1 MIQFTRANITFVI
14 VIWLSLA
21 LILFGVW
28 LTTPER
34 VPVESEPTGKPV
46 LHHLEVFDGSCEEML
61 ERYSAGNCFIGSGK
75 PATAAKGGE

>member
-1 MIQFTRANITFVI
+1 MIQFTRANVPFV
-14 VIWLSLA
+14 VVVSLALA
-21 LILFGVW
+21 LILLGVW

-34 VPVESEPTGKPV
+34 ELVEQEPTGKPV